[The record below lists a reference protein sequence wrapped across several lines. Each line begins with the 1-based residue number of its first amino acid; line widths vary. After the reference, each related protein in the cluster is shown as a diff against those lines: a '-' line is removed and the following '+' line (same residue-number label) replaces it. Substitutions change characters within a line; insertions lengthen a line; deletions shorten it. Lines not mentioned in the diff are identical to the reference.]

1 VTTAPEFF
9 ARLREQLVKA
19 VVGQDDAI
27 RLCAIA
33 LVAQGHVLLEGVP
46 GTGKTLLAKSIA
58 RALRLEYGRV
68 QFTPDLMP
76 ADILGTSVFD
86 LATRTFSLRRGP
98 IFTNVLLADE
108 INRAPAK
115 VQSALLEAM
124 EERGVTLEGQQ
135 LELPPPFFVL
145 ATQNPVEYEGTYPL
159 PEAQQD
165 RFLFKVRLDY
175 PAPADEMEV
184 LRRWESGIELRDPV
198 KAGVEPALG
207 MADIQACRDEV
218 AKVVVDEK
226 IRRYVV
232 DLAAATRSAPEIT
245 LGASTRAEVLLMLA
259 ARAYAAFE
267 GADFVTPDHVK
278 ALLAAAF
285 RHRLILRPEAEVA
298 GQTPDSVLDMVA
310 GRVVPPR

>member
-1 VTTAPEFF
+1 MTPPDFY
-9 ARLREQLVKA
+9 ARFREQVSRA
-19 VVGQDDAI
+19 MVGQDEAI
-27 RLCAIA
+27 RLCAVA
-33 LVAQGHVLLEGVP
+33 LIAQGHVLLEGVP

-58 RALRLEYGRV
+58 RALTLEYGRV

-76 ADILGTSVFD
+76 ADIVGTSVFD

-115 VQSALLEAM
+115 VQAALLEAM
-124 EERGVTLEGQQ
+124 EEHGVTLEGSQ
-135 LELPPPFFVL
+135 LPLPAPFFVL

-165 RFLFKVRLDY
+165 RFIFKVRLDY
-175 PAPADEMEV
+175 PAADDEMEV
-184 LRRWESGIELRDPV
+184 LRRWESGIELRDPA
-198 KAGVEPALG
+198 KAGVEATLG
-207 MADIQACRDEV
+207 GADIEACRSQV
-218 AKVVVDEK
+218 AKVVIDEK

-232 DLAAATRSAPEIT
+232 ELAAATRTAPEIT

-259 ARAYAAFE
+259 ARGHAAFD
-267 GADFVTPDHVK
+267 GHDYVTPDDVK
-278 ALLAAAF
+278 ALLAPAF
-285 RHRLILRPEAEVA
+285 RHRLVLRPEAEVA
-298 GQTPDSVLDMVA
+298 GQTPDSVLDSVA